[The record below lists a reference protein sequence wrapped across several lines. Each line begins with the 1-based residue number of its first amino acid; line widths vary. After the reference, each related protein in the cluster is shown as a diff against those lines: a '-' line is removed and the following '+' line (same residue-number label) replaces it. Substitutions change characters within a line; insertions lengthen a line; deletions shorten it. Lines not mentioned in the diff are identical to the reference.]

1 MVLVASNIVISSRF
15 SVTTAPVL
23 SSTYPPPLLAVKK
36 SFPPSTLPEAISNR
50 WRSPLLSLSIYHHH
64 RSPRPPSTS
73 CVRSSTL
80 SPYVVDL
87 LTIVVPSHFGIVKP
101 RTYGSMFSMT
111 NLQSFPSYA
120 ESHKPDLHISLVL
133 GLISPVQS
141 YTPDIEAAPS
151 HQGFY
156 GAKLHRSNRCLLVT
170 AGPIVQECCFA
181 RVAHDYITAA
191 FLSLYAVSSIDGSS
205 QSRISGLPDLL
216 VAGTIVQEC
225 GLARFYNSITV
236 ASPSHYA
243 VPSIDGSSQSQ
254 LCDLHTGFCDDCTLR
269 SPSVTNCWAQHGNVD
284 FRGLDP
290 IKPSVPSSNFIL
302 SASLEVKLELEIHLF
317 SSVSLV
323 RFKADCACFSV
334 KSSQIGFRTLNVVY
348 SSGASHLKFLPV
360 NIPTASYRCINV
372 VFDYQLFFR
381 TIAMGSKMELLFGFL
396 HFAERDS
403 PLYGSISSCFV
414 RFSSFILP
422 SSLAPGLSTSVVNVA
437 L

>member
-141 YTPDIEAAPS
+141 HRPFPTLSSFLAGLHATSYTPDIEAAPS

-254 LCDLHTGFCDDCTLR
+254 LCDLHTGFVASR
-269 SPSVTNCWAQHGNVD
+269 SNNPEACY
-284 FRGLDP
+284 L
-290 IKPSVPSSNFIL
+290 L
-302 SASLEVKLELEIHLF
+302 SDV
-317 SSVSLV
+317 
-323 RFKADCACFSV
+323 C
-334 KSSQIGFRTLNVVY
+334 
-348 SSGASHLKFLPV
+348 
-360 NIPTASYRCINV
+360 
-372 VFDYQLFFR
+372 
-381 TIAMGSKMELLFGFL
+381 
-396 HFAERDS
+396 
-403 PLYGSISSCFV
+403 
-414 RFSSFILP
+414 
-422 SSLAPGLSTSVVNVA
+422 
-437 L
+437 